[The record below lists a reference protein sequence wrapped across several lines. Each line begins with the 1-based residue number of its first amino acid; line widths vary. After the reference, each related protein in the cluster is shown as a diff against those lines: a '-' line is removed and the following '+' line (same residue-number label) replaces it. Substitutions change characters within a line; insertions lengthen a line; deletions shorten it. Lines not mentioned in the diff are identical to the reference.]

1 MWGHLMNLQQQ
12 NRSINK
18 FVDWQTKSL
27 EKKQQEFQ
35 TAEQRNAELQE
46 KIDQLYQE
54 IGTLARAFTDLTD
67 QLRWQAPEYYEKEVA
82 PMLTDSND
90 PRPEWWLEEEYCH

>member
-1 MWGHLMNLQQQ
+1 MNLQQE
-12 NRSINK
+12 NKSISK
-18 FVDWQTKSL
+18 FCDWQTQNL
-27 EKKQQEFQ
+27 EKQQQEFQ
-35 TAEQRNAELQE
+35 SIQQHNTELQE
-46 KIDQLYQE
+46 KVNELYEQ

-82 PMLTDSND
+82 PMITGEHD